1 MNTTVTTHTSYGK
14 RVGNS
19 FKNILLWFVLL
30 IASIWLLAWNENNYL
45 QEKNALK
52 EWAAAVQET
61 SSSEINPELDQKE
74 VHLVW
79 QLASPDEAL
88 VDSAFGVTVDDL
100 KLKRTVEMYQWVED
114 EDTTCTDNLGG
125 SEDCT
130 TTYSYRKSWEEYWI
144 NSDSFKEPDTHRNP
158 ATWEYQSQEWEKQ
171 NITLW
176 AYKLTSTFINKLD
189 NYTIVDLT
197 GQDIIIPEKYK
208 TVENNTNTVEDNNNS
223 YLYGDTDTATSNNF
237 QVTNNNIY
245 IWKDPAEPQI
255 WDLRITFS
263 SVIPSEA
270 SIVWRQAWNELT
282 SYPTSNWR
290 SIALLQL
297 WNVTAEQMFLDA
309 QKANQMMT
317 WLIRFGWLLLMF
329 IAFSMMMEFIETI
342 AKVLPFLSK
351 IVWVWTRLI
360 AFALTLVV
368 GFVTIGIAWLA
379 VRPVIWI
386 SCLVVA
392 VAWIFLLIKWKKSKK
407 EAAENSI
414 PENTSEV
421 NKAN

>member
-19 FKNILLWFVLL
+19 FRNILLWIILL

-52 EWAAAVQET
+52 EWAAIVQEA
-61 SSSEINPELDQKE
+61 SVSEVNPELEQKE
-74 VHLVW
+74 IHVVW
-79 QLASPDEAL
+79 QLESADEAL
-88 VDSAFGVTVDDL
+88 NDSAFGVTVDDL

-114 EDTTCTDNLGG
+114 EDTTCTDNLWG

-130 TTYSYRKSWEEYWI
+130 TTYSYRKSWEEDWI
-144 NSDSFKEPDTHRNP
+144 NSNTFQESDTHRNP
-158 ATWEYQSQEWEKQ
+158 TSWEYQSQEWEKQ

-189 NYTIVDLT
+189 NYTTVDLT
-197 GQDIIIPEKYK
+197 KQNIIVPEQYK
-208 TVENNTNTVEDNNNS
+208 IIADNNGNSVEDNNNS
-223 YLYGDTDTATSNNF
+223 YLYGNTNTATSNNF
-237 QVTNNNIY
+237 QITNNNIY
-245 IWKDPAEPQI
+245 IWKNPAEPQI

-270 SIVWRQAWNELT
+270 SIVWRQAWNELN
-282 SYPTSNWR
+282 SYTTSNWR

-309 QKANQMMT
+309 QKDNKMIT
-317 WLIRFGWLLLMF
+317 WIIRFGWLLLMF
-329 IAFSMMMEFIETI
+329 IAFTMMMEFIETI
-342 AKVLPFLSK
+342 TKVLPFLSN

-368 GFVTIGIAWLA
+368 WFVTIGIAWLA
-379 VRPVIWI
+379 VRPVIWV

-392 VAWIFLLIKWKKSKK
+392 IAWIFLLIKWKKAKK
-407 EAAENSI
+407 ENSENII
-414 PENTSEV
+414 PTPETPEV
-421 NKAN
+421 N